1 MVSSTEEEMK
11 TMIITGGSSGI
22 GKATA
27 EYFAN
32 QGYRVYDLSRHGE
45 NHVGIRHIDCDVT
58 NPVDCTT
65 AVEQVIDEQGVIDVL
80 ISNAGMGISG
90 AVEFTSPK
98 DIRHIMDVNF
108 FGAVN
113 ISQAV
118 LPYMRKE
125 RSGRIIF
132 VSSLMAIFAIPFQA
146 FYSASKFA
154 VNGYAM
160 ALKNEL
166 RPFDIEVSCMLPGD
180 VKTGFTGAR
189 EKNEKGNIA
198 YPALEKAV
206 KTMEN
211 DEQNGMDPNDI
222 AKKIYHIA
230 ETSMPLAMY
239 TAGWKYQ
246 LFLLLNKLVPQ
257 TLAYK
262 IISLMY

>member
-1 MVSSTEEEMK
+1 MK

-22 GKATA
+22 GRATA
-27 EYFAN
+27 EYFADK
-32 QGYRVYDLSRHGE
+32 GYKVYELSRHGVD
-45 NHVGIRHIDCDVT
+45 HVGIRHIDCDVT
-58 NPVDCTT
+58 NPIDCS
-65 AVEQVIDEQGVIDVL
+65 AAIEQVIDEQGVIDVL

-90 AVEFTSPK
+90 AVEFTSQK
-98 DIRHIMDVNF
+98 ELHRIMDVNF

-125 RSGRIIF
+125 RSGIIIF
-132 VSSLMAIFAIPFQA
+132 VSSLMAVFAIPFQA

-154 VNGYAM
+154 INGYAM
-160 ALKNEL
+160 ALRNEMA
-166 RPFDIEVSCMLPGD
+166 PFNVKVSCMLPGD

-189 EKNEKGNIA
+189 EKNEKGTIE
-198 YPALEKAV
+198 YPALLKAV
-206 KTMEN
+206 KTMED
-211 DEQNGMDPNDI
+211 DEQNGMKPEDI
-222 AKKIYHIA
+222 AKTIFKMA
-230 ETSMPLAMY
+230 EASCPMAMY
-239 TAGWKYQ
+239 TTGFKYH

>member
-1 MVSSTEEEMK
+1 MK

-27 EYFAN
+27 EYFADK
-32 QGYRVYDLSRHGE
+32 GYKVYELSRHGVD
-45 NHVGIRHIDCDVT
+45 HVGIRHIDCDVT
-58 NPVDCTT
+58 NPQDCS
-65 AVEQVIDEQGVIDVL
+65 AAIEQVIDEQGVIDVL

-90 AVEFTSPK
+90 AVEFTSQK
-98 DIRHIMDVNF
+98 ELHRIMDVNF

-125 RSGRIIF
+125 RSGSIIF
-132 VSSLMAIFAIPFQA
+132 VSSLMAVFAIPFQA

-160 ALKNEL
+160 ALRNEMA
-166 RPFDIEVSCMLPGD
+166 PFNVQVSCMLPGD

-189 EKNEKGNIA
+189 EKNEKGTVE
-198 YPALEKAV
+198 YPALLKAV

-211 DEQNGMDPNDI
+211 DEQNGMKPEDI
-222 AKKIYHIA
+222 AKTIFKMA
-230 ETSMPLAMY
+230 ETSCPMAMY
-239 TAGWKYQ
+239 TTGFKYH

>member
-22 GKATA
+22 GRTTA

-32 QGYRVYDLSRHGE
+32 QGYMVYDLSRHGE
-45 NHVGIRHIDCDVT
+45 NHVGIRHIDCDVS

-65 AVEQVIDEQGVIDVL
+65 AIEQVIDEQGVIDVL

-125 RSGRIIF
+125 RHGRIIF
-132 VSSLMAIFAIPFQA
+132 VSSLMVTVD
-146 FYSASKFA
+146 KFLER
-154 VNGYAM
+154 N
-160 ALKNEL
+160 K
-166 RPFDIEVSCMLPGD
+166 VSCMLPGD

-206 KTMEN
+206 RTMEN

-222 AKKIYHIA
+222 AKKLYHIA

-239 TAGWKYQ
+239 TAGWKYH

-262 IISLMY
+262 IISIMY

>member
-1 MVSSTEEEMK
+1 
-11 TMIITGGSSGI
+11 MIITGGSSGI

-27 EYFAN
+27 EYFADN
-32 QGYRVYDLSRHGE
+32 GYRVYELSRHGV
-45 NHVGIRHIDCDVT
+45 NHVGIRHIDCDVS
-58 NPVDCTT
+58 NPVDCST
-65 AVEQVIDEQGVIDVL
+65 AIEQVIDEQGVIDVL

-90 AVEFTSPK
+90 AVEFTDIK

-132 VSSLMAIFAIPFQA
+132 VSSLMAVFAIPFQA
-146 FYSASKFA
+146 FYSASKSA

-160 ALKNEL
+160 ALRNEM
-166 RPFDIEVSCMLPGD
+166 RPFNIDVLCMLPGD

-189 EKNEKGNIA
+189 EKNEKGTIA

-206 KTMEN
+206 KTMER
-211 DEQNGMDPNDI
+211 DEQNGQDPKTI
-222 AKKIYHIA
+222 ARTLFNMA
-230 ETSMPLAMY
+230 ETNMPMAMY
-239 TAGWKYQ
+239 TAGWKYH
-246 LFLLLNKLVPQ
+246 LFLFLNKLVPQ
-257 TLAYK
+257 TLANK
-262 IISLMY
+262 IVSLMY

>member
-22 GKATA
+22 GRTTA

-32 QGYRVYDLSRHGE
+32 QGYMVYDLSRHGE
-45 NHVGIRHIDCDVT
+45 NHVGIRHIDCDV
-58 NPVDCTT
+58 
-65 AVEQVIDEQGVIDVL
+65 
-80 ISNAGMGISG
+80 SMGISG

-125 RSGRIIF
+125 RHGRIIF
-132 VSSLMAIFAIPFQA
+132 VSSMMAIFAIPFQA

-154 VNGYAM
+154 INGYAM

-166 RPFDIEVSCMLPGD
+166 RPFNIEVSCMLPGD

-206 KTMEN
+206 RTMEN

-222 AKKIYHIA
+222 AKKLYHIA

-239 TAGWKYQ
+239 TAGWKYH

-262 IISLMY
+262 IISIMY